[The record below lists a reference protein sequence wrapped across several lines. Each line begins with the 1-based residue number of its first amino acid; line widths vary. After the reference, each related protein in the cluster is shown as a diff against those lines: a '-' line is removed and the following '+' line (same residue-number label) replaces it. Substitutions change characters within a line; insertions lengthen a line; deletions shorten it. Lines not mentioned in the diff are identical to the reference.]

1 MSIYPFQ
8 KRKLERHKPFR
19 ATIKL
24 FPFCFDFVFDEECR
38 VTQLI
43 INWHLQVE
51 RPKIDSIPQ
60 LKEGSILILRELILY
75 FKGLKGY
82 LDLPHSLSKVSLLSK
97 EVITYLREIPS
108 GKVETYS
115 DLAKRFGTSP
125 RAIGQILA
133 HNPLPLIYPCHRIV
147 GMNHIGG
154 YSQGLLIKWILLYWE
169 RFQKV

>member
-1 MSIYPFQ
+1 M
-8 KRKLERHKPFR
+8 ERQRPLK

-24 FPFCFDFVFDEECR
+24 FPFCFDFVFDEYHR

-60 LKEGSILILRELILY
+60 LQDGSILILRELISY
-75 FKGLKGY
+75 FKGLKRY
-82 LDLPHSLSKVSLLSK
+82 LDIPHNLSKVTPLSR

-108 GKVETYS
+108 GKVETYGN
-115 DLAKRFGTSP
+115 LAKRFGTSP

-154 YSQGLLIKWILLYWE
+154 YSQGPLTKWMLLYWE
-169 RFQKV
+169 RF